1 VACQRDYRIFP
12 QPASKTDSWLNAL
25 ETAVNNRFPYGI
37 RESVKEQLFLIS
49 GNGGQSTSQRF
60 MMNYSLL
67 GLKQIFTTWSNPKG
81 NSDTERVMRII
92 KEDIVW
98 PYD

>member
-1 VACQRDYRIFP
+1 M
-12 QPASKTDSWLNAL
+12 
-25 ETAVNNRFPYGI
+25 AVNNRFPYGI
-37 RESVKEQLFLIS
+37 RESVKEQLFL
-49 GNGGQSTSQRF
+49 GGQSTSQRF